1 VIADPS
7 PTATLAAAIKQH
19 SIASGLAVGSIL
31 LGIVVAAGGFALGAA
46 LVCLGIGISGFVDRR
61 LPVLLMLLVLPFVA
75 AFDDLALLSV
85 AGGTLNFRL
94 LFTGGIVIAIGPWL
108 LRDRVRPDRIGIG
121 LMGFVALLVILIPL
135 NQVAPARALPE
146 VGRWI
151 AYAMAYLAGRHWFG
165 SSRDFSLLT
174 GALVVAM
181 IVPAVSGV
189 MQLASGTAPAST
201 GFRIAGVYGTSPVS
215 LALAMQMGALAL
227 VGGQLLRRRPA
238 SRLDWLAIGVLV
250 VLVFVLVET
259 ATRLVFVSFVAAWL
273 MVELLHRRPKALP
286 VILLGTALVL
296 ITQSSLMDRITSV
309 IPQPTSTPVI
319 APSGAAPS
327 GAVPS
332 GAVSDQPDDT
342 ITTGDPSLRYRLF
355 VWSSMIP
362 EWLESPILGRGTGSF
377 AALFE
382 AKSGHIGIA
391 PHNDYLGVLV
401 ETGAVGLLAYLAIQL
416 GVILALARR
425 VIGTAG
431 TGRTIAIIALAEFL
445 ALAVLNAINNA
456 MLFLGGQ
463 LVLWVI
469 VGSAISQGKSSDR
482 PASQRPSD
490 SRDVSVAE
498 RATQA
503 S

>member
-1 VIADPS
+1 VTADPS
-7 PTATLAAAIKQH
+7 PTATLAAAIRQRRV
-19 SIASGLAVGSIL
+19 ASALAVGPIL
-31 LGIVVAAGGFALGAA
+31 LGFLAAADGFALGAI

-108 LRDRVRPDRIGIG
+108 LRDRVRPDRIGLG
-121 LMGFVALLVILIPL
+121 LMGFVALLVILVPL

-146 VGRWI
+146 IGRWT
-151 AYAMAYLAGRHWFG
+151 AYAMAYLAGRRWFG
-165 SSRDFSLLT
+165 SGPDFALLT
-174 GALVVAM
+174 GAVVVAM
-181 IVPAVSGV
+181 LVPAASGAI
-189 MQLASGTAPAST
+189 QLAAGTAPAST

-215 LALAMQMGALAL
+215 LALAMQMAALVL

-259 ATRLVFVSFVAAWL
+259 STRLVFVSFVAAWL

-296 ITQSSLMDRITSV
+296 VTQSSLTDRITSV
-309 IPQPTSTPVI
+309 IQQPTSTPVV
-319 APSGAAPS
+319 APS

-332 GAVSDQPDDT
+332 GAASDQPDDT
-342 ITTGDPSLRYRLF
+342 IATGDPSLRYRLY

-362 EWLESPILGRGTGSF
+362 VWLESPILGRGTGSF

-382 AKSGHIGIA
+382 AKSGHPGVA
-391 PHNDYLGVLV
+391 PHNDYLGILV
-401 ETGAVGLLAYLAIQL
+401 ETGLLGLLAYLAIQMA
-416 GVILALARR
+416 VITALARR
-425 VIGTAG
+425 VIGNAG

-469 VGSAISQGKSSDR
+469 VGSAI
-482 PASQRPSD
+482 AQRPSTD
-490 SRDVSVAE
+490 ESVAE
-498 RATQA
+498 RATRA